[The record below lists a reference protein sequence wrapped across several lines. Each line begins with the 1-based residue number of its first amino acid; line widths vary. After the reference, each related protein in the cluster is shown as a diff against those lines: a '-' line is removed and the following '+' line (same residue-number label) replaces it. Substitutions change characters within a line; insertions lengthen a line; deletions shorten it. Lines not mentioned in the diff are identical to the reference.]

1 MNIIYVNFIHPETPH
16 VSSMR
21 LRLFADALTRLG
33 HRVMTVTHPKA
44 HDGRGGDP
52 SITPRLVADSVLK
65 HDWRS
70 PFHFSCPARADW
82 RDLGARDQD
91 LPRPIRQALIASN
104 LLLRG
109 GLNDDWVRG
118 SRPYWPIIA
127 SAFRPDL
134 VCGIYGD
141 ASSLTHAQ
149 GLARE
154 ARVPWLMD
162 IKDNWE
168 MTLTPVVRQRVADRF
183 ADAIGFTANAG
194 FHAGIA
200 CKYHRQV
207 HAVVYSG
214 VTPEMI
220 ALTDRPNVSAAFRVM
235 LVGSLYDER
244 RLQRFLRCLVGWL
257 RSMNVH
263 DSALV
268 EFRYVGTQPEML
280 KAALA
285 ATPLSCKVQI
295 QGQLPIEKLGEL
307 CQSAAVN
314 TYLWS
319 PVTFHHKLLELL
331 ACRRPVI
338 SFPGEHEESIKLARD
353 FGGDLT
359 PCFSEHELA
368 TALCRIWRDWRDGS
382 IDNAPA
388 VDVASM
394 TWDAMARKLE
404 SFLIERHNAAMLRAR
419 GVCRGT
425 I

>member
-1 MNIIYVNFIHPETPH
+1 LNLIYVNFVHPETPH

-33 HRVMTVTHPKA
+33 HQVMTVTHPKV
-44 HDGRGGDP
+44 HNSGETLP
-52 SITPRLVADSVLK
+52 SIPPRLIADSLLK

-70 PFHFSCPARADW
+70 PFHFSCPAKADW
-82 RDLGARDQD
+82 RDLGGRDQD
-91 LPRPIRQALIASN
+91 LPRPIRRALIVSN

-134 VCGIYGD
+134 VCGVYGD
-141 ASSLTHAQ
+141 PSSLTHAQ

-168 MTLTPVVRQRVADRF
+168 RTLAPVVRQRVADRF
-183 ADAIGFTANAG
+183 ADAIGFTANAR

-200 CKYHRQV
+200 SKYHRQV

-220 ALTDRPNVSAAFRVM
+220 ASAKPPNVSAAFRIV
-235 LVGSLYDER
+235 LIGSLYDER
-244 RLQRFLRCLVGWL
+244 RLQRFLSCLSGWL
-257 RSMNVH
+257 RSLNV
-263 DSALV
+263 DNSAFV
-268 EFRYVGTQPEML
+268 EFHYAGSQPEML
-280 KAALA
+280 EATLA
-285 ATPLSCKVQI
+285 AAPLSCKIQI
-295 QGQLPIEKLGEL
+295 HSQLPIEKLGEL
-307 CQSAAVN
+307 CQSATVN

-338 SFPGEHEESIKLARD
+338 SFPGEHEESIKLARE

-368 TALCRIWRDWRDGS
+368 AALCRTWRNWRDGS
-382 IDNAPA
+382 TGNAGR
-388 VDVASM
+388 VDVASL

-404 SFLIERHNAAMLRAR
+404 SFLTERHEAAMLRTRGAR
-419 GVCRGT
+419 RST